1 METEFGNVDGGT
13 GGKVAE
19 WGTDGD
25 KGMCQAEPTKR
36 GKAEQ
41 ERNHECGKAEQGRM
55 GTECGNVD
63 GETSGKVPECGTN
76 GDKGVC
82 RAEPNKRDKA
92 EQERNDECGQAEHGR
107 MGTECGNV
115 DGGTVGKVAEFG
127 TDGDKGMCQLEPT
140 KRGKADQERNDLW
153 EKLSR
158 AEWGLSVEM
167 LMGK

>member
-63 GETSGKVPECGTN
+63 GETSGKSPSC
-76 GDKGVC
+76 
-82 RAEPNKRDKA
+82 
-92 EQERNDECGQAEHGR
+92 
-107 MGTECGNV
+107 NV
-115 DGGTVGKVAEFG
+115 RIKNL
-127 TDGDKGMCQLEPT
+127 K
-140 KRGKADQERNDLW
+140 
-153 EKLSR
+153 S
-158 AEWGLSVEM
+158 SVKKPSAKISKNLQISHHM
-167 LMGK
+167 TTLRIP